1 MMPVIW
7 ILRDEKECVELA
19 DQNRVGLPAQLNVR
33 LQPESTAG
41 VTAVKRPHVVLEAV
55 PRAPDKAS
63 HQRIYPRGNGK
74 EERNTGGKEET
85 REQQKMERE

>member
-1 MMPVIW
+1 MPVIW

-41 VTAVKRPHVVLEAV
+41 VTAVKRPHVVLGDST
-55 PRAPDKAS
+55 RRD
-63 HQRIYPRGNGK
+63 Q
-74 EERNTGGKEET
+74 TGRFNIEN
-85 REQQKMERE
+85 